1 MKKHLAIISIVI
13 ASTVIFLLAFVDW
26 NDVFSDPV
34 KQKQGSDNIDQSIE
48 SFGKLPWDKSTYEE
62 ISNSIV
68 AMSSSKKI
76 NDTRKKALLNSLEY
90 AKQDALILSL
100 NKWLAN
106 SCSHSDISAIV
117 KEARNCTEPSQK
129 LQELLQSYAQYNAAL
144 SHENKLYSFLQGPFS
159 ESAAQGLISNYARAT
174 SGKPFSSCNKI
185 GALRKKINDEINIF
199 EKFHNNFNSIVKRR
213 SFNYLAEEY
222 ATQLNKYG
230 WYQQEL
236 ESLMSNK
243 K

>member
-13 ASTVIFLLAFVDW
+13 ASTIIFLLAFVDW

-48 SFGKLPWDKSTYEE
+48 SFGKLPWNKSTYEE

-76 NDTRKKALLNSLEY
+76 NDTRKKALMSSLEY
-90 AKQDALILSL
+90 AKQDALVLSL

-185 GALRKKINDEINIF
+185 GALRTKINDEINIF
-199 EKFHNNFNSIVKRR
+199 QKFHNNFKGFCELKKFQYISL
-213 SFNYLAEEY
+213 NYDDE
-222 ATQLNKYG
+222 LNKYR
-230 WYQQEL
+230 WYRQEL
-236 ESLMSNK
+236 ERLDSH
-243 K
+243 

>member
-13 ASTVIFLLAFVDW
+13 ASTIIFLLAFVDW

-48 SFGKLPWDKSTYEE
+48 SFGKLPWNKSTYEE

-76 NDTRKKALLNSLEY
+76 NDTRKKALLSSLEY
-90 AKQDALILSL
+90 AKQDALVLSL

-144 SHENKLYSFLQGPFS
+144 SHENKLYSFLQRQFS

-185 GALRKKINDEINIF
+185 GALRTKINDEINIF
-199 EKFHNNFNSIVKRR
+199 QKFHNNFKGFCELKKFQYISL
-213 SFNYLAEEY
+213 NYDDE
-222 ATQLNKYG
+222 LNKYR
-230 WYQQEL
+230 WYRQEL
-236 ESLMSNK
+236 ERLDSH
-243 K
+243 